1 MFFLAKLAQST
12 KISQPEWC
20 LLGFFG
26 GQNSLK
32 AATIVGGNSQPA
44 REHGPW
50 CRSPHLY
57 LPAVA
62 SKASVAAWVC
72 HCRCRCLSVWPFVG
86 GRETKKKKNAIQRG
100 WFCWNLESQPD
111 FVLLSLK
118 KMHAMI
124 IVHSDDCWFSKS
136 FCWEKKVTLR
146 VQTIPPPHRNRILC
160 EVNTSREENF
170 AKPTRYHIL
179 PIFVGFC
186 VVPSKGR
193 FLP

>member
-1 MFFLAKLAQST
+1 MMFVGVFWGAKFPESSHHCWGEFPTGPGTWSLVSLATPVSPSSRFK
-12 KISQPEWC
+12 
-20 LLGFFG
+20 GFRG
-26 GQNSLK
+26 
-32 AATIVGGNSQPA
+32 
-44 REHGPW
+44 R
-50 CRSPHLY
+50 
-57 LPAVA
+57 
-62 SKASVAAWVC
+62 
-72 HCRCRCLSVWPFVG
+72 LSVSLSLSLFKRMALCW
-86 GRETKKKKNAIQRG
+86 RERNQKKKNAIQRG